1 MSKSGSGGMGRD
13 ESLGGKLRRR
23 RKEVDKTIADMA
35 QALGVNYNT
44 LGGYERG
51 ETLPDVDFLARF
63 AEATGTSFRDLPT
76 ARLQAMES
84 DAGRRALSELPASDA
99 GSAPGFAEGWGA
111 ALDTALLEEILRETE
126 AWLAQRDLALTPEK
140 KAKAVAVFY
149 EMFAESGQVER
160 AQVERVLELLD

>member
-1 MSKSGSGGMGRD
+1 MGRD

-63 AEATGTSFRDLPT
+63 AQATGASFRDLLT
-76 ARLQAMES
+76 ARLQGMES
-84 DAGRRALSELPASDA
+84 DAGRRALSELPASDG
-99 GSAPGFAEGWGA
+99 GSASGSAEGWGA
-111 ALDTALLEEILRETE
+111 KLDTALLEEILRETE
-126 AWLAQRDLALTPEK
+126 AWLAQHDLALTPEK
-140 KAKAVAVFY
+140 KAKVVALFY

-160 AQVERVLELLD
+160 AQVERVLGLLD